1 MSPRVI
7 ANRYAQAL
15 FELSL
20 RQANTDPIAA
30 EVQALLDLYKQ
41 SRLLRSIL
49 ETPIYT
55 GLRKITRLRPLL
67 EDALSPLLWNFLVL
81 LIRRGRE
88 YLLNETCEAFLA
100 IYDSYKKRVRVHL
113 RTAHPL
119 SEALK
124 SALAEKIQAALGAQE
139 VILREAVEPSLIG
152 GFVVEVGTRVADLSV
167 RGQLQEIQKNL
178 LSN

>member
-1 MSPRVI
+1 
-7 ANRYAQAL
+7 
-15 FELSL
+15 
-20 RQANTDPIAA
+20 
-30 EVQALLDLYKQ
+30 
-41 SRLLRSIL
+41 
-49 ETPIYT
+49 
-55 GLRKITRLRPLL
+55 
-67 EDALSPLLWNFLVL
+67 LVL

-113 RTAHPL
+113 RTAYPL
-119 SEALK
+119 SEAVK
-124 SALAEKIQAALGAQE
+124 SALAEKIQAALDAQE
-139 VILREAVEPSLIG
+139 VILTEELQPSLIG